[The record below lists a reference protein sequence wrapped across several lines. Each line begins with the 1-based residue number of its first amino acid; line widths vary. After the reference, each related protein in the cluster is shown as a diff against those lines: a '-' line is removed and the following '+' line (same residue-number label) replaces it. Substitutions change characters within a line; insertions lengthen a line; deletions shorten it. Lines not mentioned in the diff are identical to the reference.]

1 MKPSFSAFLTAA
13 AVIFTLFMTACNN
26 ADSQKTIQRNGTPN
40 GMTVADL
47 IDNPVTADQPK
58 DTVNVAKMTFTETSF
73 NYGKAKAGD
82 IVKHTF
88 MFKNTGNIPL
98 LIRNARS
105 SCGCTVP
112 EFPKDPIPVGGTGE
126 INVKFNTTGKSGRE
140 RKPIIITANTYPT
153 EKEYAYIDGE
163 VEGDKKSATAH

>member
-1 MKPSFSAFLTAA
+1 MKPSFFTLFMAIAIS
-13 AVIFTLFMTACNN
+13 TLFMTACNN
-26 ADSQKTIQRNGTPN
+26 TDSQKTVQRNGTPN

-58 DTVNVAKMTFTETSF
+58 DTVNVAKMTFSEASF
-73 NYGKAKAGD
+73 NFGKAKAGD
-82 IVKHTF
+82 VVKHTF
-88 MFKNTGNIPL
+88 LFKNTGNVPL

-126 INVKFNTTGKSGRE
+126 INVKFNTAGKSGRE

-153 EKEYAYIDGE
+153 EKEYVFIEGD
-163 VEGDKKSATAH
+163 VEGDKATAH